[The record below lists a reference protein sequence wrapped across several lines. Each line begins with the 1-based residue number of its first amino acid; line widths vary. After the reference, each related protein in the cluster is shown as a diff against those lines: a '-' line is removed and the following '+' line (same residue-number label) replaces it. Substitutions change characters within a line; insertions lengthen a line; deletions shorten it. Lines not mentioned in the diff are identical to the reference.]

1 MLSFTNMLVA
11 SGRHL
16 AVHEDA
22 RQIQLDLEADVHV
35 GAVDGGRPPQREPPV
50 GDLVQTTAL
59 RVRQLLVLCA

>member
-1 MLSFTNMLVA
+1 
-11 SGRHL
+11 
-16 AVHEDA
+16 VHEDA